1 MIRVIIFLVAVAVLA
16 AFAVWIANNPGM
28 IVIEWPLLHR
38 NPVEVDIGL
47 VVVALVV
54 CAAAVI
60 ALYEIARRIILFP
73 EFLSLFMRRRRIARG
88 YLAITRGL
96 IAVGAG
102 DPYAARRFAR
112 EANRIAAD
120 EPLAMLLAK
129 KPSSSA
135 CTACSWR
142 RSGARMRRRRVCLR
156 KKRRN
161 PRLRSPGQDR
171 PCSNSAAPAATGSVR
186 SRRSIAICAM
196 ISSTARP
203 TVASGRCC

>member
-60 ALYEIARRIILFP
+60 VLYEIARRIILFP

-112 EANRIAAD
+112 
-120 EPLAMLLAK
+120 
-129 KPSSSA
+129 
-135 CTACSWR
+135 
-142 RSGARMRRRRVCLR
+142 
-156 KKRRN
+156 
-161 PRLRSPGQDR
+161 
-171 PCSNSAAPAATGSVR
+171 
-186 SRRSIAICAM
+186 
-196 ISSTARP
+196 
-203 TVASGRCC
+203 